1 MVNWSIE
8 LIFKAKKEGEFFFFF
23 NEWEDTNFS
32 LCVPSYLDT
41 RAIAKAWLHPCGS

>member
-1 MVNWSIE
+1 MVNCSIE
-8 LIFKAKKEGEFFFFF
+8 FIFKAKKKGNLFFF

-32 LCVPSYLDT
+32 LYVPSYLDT